1 MSTTPDHE
9 RLLGEL
15 TQRRTRAQAM
25 GGPAKLAARREQGL
39 LNARERV
46 AALCDPGS
54 FSEIG
59 EFAVSTRPEDAE
71 RTPADGIVTGYG
83 AVDGRDIAVAS
94 FDLTTLGA
102 SSAANNMAKLGYLR
116 EHASRS
122 GIPCV
127 FLIESAGARMP
138 DIQGARGM
146 GRIGMSGQRGRDRS
160 SPWISAVLGPCYGM
174 GTWYAVQSDIAIM
187 RKGASMSVSSPKVT
201 SVALSEEVTAE
212 QLGGWEV
219 HARTTGQI
227 DIVVDSDEDAIAMI
241 RRTLGYLPSHI
252 GEVPPSRPPAPV
264 NEGAGDVETA
274 LPVARNKVYDV
285 RKVLEAFADKGS
297 LQPWRELHGRP
308 LFTGFMRI
316 GGKPVGV
323 IASNPLHKGG
333 AIDGPACD
341 KSTEFIVLCDT
352 FNLPIVLMAD
362 TPGFMVGLQAEHKG
376 VAGKIMNNLQAL
388 IHASVPKIGL
398 VMRKSYG
405 QAYLN
410 MGGGFVDAMAVW
422 TTGEIG
428 FVDPAVAVSVVHNAR
443 PGQEGSDYAAQIEQ
457 MKLDSTP
464 YDLTAIFAAH
474 AVIRPNDTRAW
485 LTRMLSTLAR
495 RPDHGISKHKLANW
509 PTSL

>member
-1 MSTTPDHE
+1 MNHE
-9 RLLGEL
+9 QLVAEL
-15 TQRRTRAQAM
+15 AERRAKAHRM
-25 GGPAKLAARREQGL
+25 GGTAKLEARRAQGL
-39 LNARERV
+39 LNARERID
-46 AALCDPGS
+46 ALCDPGS

-59 EFAVSTRPEDAE
+59 EFTVSTRPEDAD
-71 RTPADGIVTGYG
+71 RTPADGIVTGFG

-102 SSAANNMAKLGYLR
+102 SSAANNIAKLAFLR
-116 EHASRS
+116 ENATKS

-146 GRIGMSGQRGRDRS
+146 GRIGMITQRGRERS

-174 GTWYAVQSDIAIM
+174 GTWYTVQADVSIM

-212 QLGGWEV
+212 ELGGWEV
-219 HARTTGQI
+219 HARHTGQI
-227 DIVVDSDEDAIAMI
+227 DAVADSDLEAIAMI
-241 RRTLGYLPSHI
+241 RRTLSYLPSNI
-252 GEVPPSRPPAPV
+252 AEPPPALPRASV
-264 NEGAGDVETA
+264 VAPEGSVEA
-274 LPVARNKVYDV
+274 VLPVERKRGYDV
-285 RKVLEAFADKGS
+285 KKVIEAFVDQGS
-297 LQPWRELHGRP
+297 LMPWRELHGRS
-308 LFTGFMRI
+308 LFTGFVRLD
-316 GGKPVGV
+316 GTPVGV
-323 IASNPLHKGG
+323 VASNPMHKGG
-333 AIDGPACD
+333 AIDGPSCD
-341 KSTEFIVLCDT
+341 KMTEFIVLCDT

-362 TPGFMVGLQAEHKG
+362 SPGFLVGLQAEHKG

-388 IHASVPKIGL
+388 ALASVPKLGI

-410 MGGGFVDAMAVW
+410 LGGGMTDAMAVW

-443 PGQEGSDYAAQIEQ
+443 PGQAGDDYDAQLKG
-457 MKLDSTP
+457 MMRDSSP

-485 LTRMLSTLAR
+485 LGRMLSVFTR
-495 RPDHGISKHKLANW
+495 RPDKGISKHKLATW

>member
-1 MSTTPDHE
+1 MGHEKLISTLAE
-9 RLLGEL
+9 K
-15 TQRRTRAQAM
+15 RAKAQGM
-25 GGPAKLAARREQGL
+25 GGKAKLEARKAQGL
-39 LNARERV
+39 LNARERI
-46 AALCDPGS
+46 ALLCDPGS

-59 EFAVSTRPEDAE
+59 EFAVSIRPEDAD
-71 RTPADGIVTGYG
+71 RTPADGIVTGFG

-94 FDLTTLGA
+94 FDLTSLGA
-102 SSAANNMAKLGYLR
+102 SSAFNNITKLRYLR
-116 EHASRS
+116 ENAAKI
-122 GIPCV
+122 GVPCV

-146 GRIGMSGQRGRDRS
+146 GRIGMISQRGRERDA
-160 SPWISAVLGPCYGM
+160 PWITAVLGPCYGM
-174 GTWYAVQSDIAIM
+174 GTWYAVQSDMAII

-201 SVALSEEVTAE
+201 SVALSEEVTPE

-227 DIVVDSDEDAIAMI
+227 DAAVASDEEALALI
-241 RRTLGYLPSHI
+241 RRTLSYLPSNAT
-252 GEVPPSRPPAPV
+252 ELTPRTPAPEIV
-264 NEGAGDVETA
+264 APEGDVEA
-274 LPVARNKVYDV
+274 VVPVERNRIYDV
-285 RKVLEAFADKGS
+285 KKALDAIADKGS
-297 LQPWRELHGRP
+297 LQPWRELYGRT
-308 LFTGFMRI
+308 LFTGFMRLNGRSI
-316 GGKPVGV
+316 GV

-341 KSTEFIVLCDT
+341 KMTEFVVLCDS

-362 TPGFMVGLQAEHKG
+362 TPGFLVGLQAEHKA

-388 IHASVPKIGL
+388 SLASVPKLGV

-410 MGGGFVDAMAVW
+410 LGGGMVDAMAVW

-443 PGQEGSDYAAQIEQ
+443 PGQKTEEYEAQLKGMMQ
-457 MKLDSTP
+457 DSTP

-474 AVIRPNDTRAW
+474 AVIRPNETRAW
-485 LTRMLSTLAR
+485 LDRMLGVFVCR
-495 RPDHGISKHKLANW
+495 KNKGISAHRLATW

>member
-1 MSTTPDHE
+1 MEHDK
-9 RLLGEL
+9 LIDDLAQ
-15 TQRRTRAQAM
+15 QRIKAQAM
-25 GGPAKLAARREQGL
+25 GGATKLAARRAQGL
-39 LNARERV
+39 LNARERI

-59 EFAVSTRPEDAE
+59 EFVVSSRPQDAE

-83 AVDGRDIAVAS
+83 AVDGRDILVAS

-102 SSAANNMAKLGYLR
+102 SSAAHNMAKLAYLR
-116 EHASRS
+116 EHGSRS

-174 GTWYAVQSDIAIM
+174 GTWYAVQSDVAIM
-187 RKGASMSVSSPKVT
+187 RRGASMSVSSPKVT
-201 SVALSEEVTAE
+201 SVALSEDVTAE

-227 DIVVDSDEDAIAMI
+227 DIVVDTDEQALAMI
-241 RRTLGYLPSHI
+241 RRTLGYLPSHL
-252 GEVPPSRPPAPV
+252 GDVPPVLPPDRVTRP
-264 NEGAGDVETA
+264 GAAVEAA
-274 LPVARNKVYDV
+274 LPVARHKVYDV
-285 RKVLEAFADKGS
+285 RKVLEAIADEGS

-308 LFTGFMRI
+308 LFTAFLRL
-316 GGKPVGV
+316 GGRPVGV

-333 AIDGPACD
+333 AIDGAACD

-352 FNLPIVLMAD
+352 FNLPILLMAD
-362 TPGFMVGLQAEHKG
+362 TPGFMVGMKAEHEG

-398 VMRKSYG
+398 IMRKSYG

-443 PGQEGSDYAAQIEQ
+443 PGQQGEDYAAQIEQ
-457 MKLDSTP
+457 MKLDGTP

-474 AVIRPNDTRAW
+474 AVIRPNDSREW
-485 LTRMLSTLAR
+485 LIRMLSALTR
-495 RPDHGISKHKLANW
+495 RPDKGLSQHKLANW

>member
-1 MSTTPDHE
+1 MGHDKLIST
-9 RLLGEL
+9 LA
-15 TQRRTRAQAM
+15 QKRARVQAM
-25 GGPAKLAARREQGL
+25 GGETKLKARKAQGI
-39 LNARERV
+39 LNARERI
-46 AALCDPGS
+46 ALLCDPGS

-59 EFAVSTRPEDAE
+59 EFAVSVRPEDAE
-71 RTPADGIVTGYG
+71 RTPADGIIVGFG
-83 AVDGRDIAVAS
+83 MVEGRNVAVAA

-102 SSAANNMAKLGYLR
+102 SSAFNNITKLRYMRENAAKIGV
-116 EHASRS
+116 
-122 GIPCV
+122 PCV

-146 GRIGMSGQRGRDRS
+146 GRIGMISQRGREREA
-160 SPWISAVLGPCYGM
+160 PWITAVLGPCYGM
-174 GTWYAVQSDIAIM
+174 GTWYAVQSDMAII

-201 SVALSEEVTAE
+201 SVALSEEVTPE

-227 DIVVDSDEDAIAMI
+227 DAAVGSDEEAIALI
-241 RRTLGYLPSHI
+241 RRTLSYLPSNATEPPPVAAEI
-252 GEVPPSRPPAPV
+252 AAPEGEVEAVVPV
-264 NEGAGDVETA
+264 E
-274 LPVARNKVYDV
+274 RNRIYDV
-285 RKVLEAFADKGS
+285 KKALDAIADKGS
-297 LQPWRELHGRP
+297 LQPWRELYGRT

-316 GGKPVGV
+316 NGRPVGV
-323 IASNPLHKGG
+323 VASNPLHKGG

-341 KSTEFIVLCDT
+341 KMTEFVVLCDS
-352 FNLPIVLMAD
+352 FNLPLVLMAD
-362 TPGFMVGLQAEHKG
+362 TPGFLVGLQAEHKA

-388 IHASVPKIGL
+388 SLASVPKLGI

-410 MGGGFVDAMAVW
+410 LGGGMVDAMAVW

-443 PGQEGSDYAAQIEQ
+443 PGQKSEEYEAQLKGMMQ
-457 MKLDSTP
+457 DSTP

-474 AVIRPNDTRAW
+474 AVIRPNETRAW
-485 LTRMLSTLAR
+485 LDRMLDVFAR
-495 RPDHGISKHKLANW
+495 RRDKRVSAHKLATW